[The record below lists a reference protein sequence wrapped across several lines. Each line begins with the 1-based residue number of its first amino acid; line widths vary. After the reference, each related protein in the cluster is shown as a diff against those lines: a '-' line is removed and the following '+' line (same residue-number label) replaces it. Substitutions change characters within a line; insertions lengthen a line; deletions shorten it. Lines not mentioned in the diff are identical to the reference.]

1 MWLHVRQKSHNSG
14 TVNAIEDIRILRWCC
29 YSIAQLCPT
38 LYDPMDCSMP
48 GFPVLHHLLEFS
60 QAHVHW
66 VSDAIQPSN
75 PLAPSPP
82 AWGMCSP
89 VFLKISAKEG
99 LQHFAES
106 WLSLFSMLCSWL
118 KSWSLCGVLSLLLD
132 SSLHSLNPFA
142 MHLNM
147 VPFCQTTSPHKQ
159 KAVCIIAKVF

>member
-1 MWLHVRQKSHNSG
+1 MQTPRYLSYLQYWKPK
-14 TVNAIEDIRILRWCC
+14 CC
-29 YSIAQLCPT
+29 CCC
-38 LYDPMDCSMP
+38 CSVTRSLLTPSNLIGFSMTD
-48 GFPVLHHLLEFS
+48 FPVLHHLLEFT

-66 VSDAIQPSN
+66 VSDAIQPSH

-82 AWGMCSP
+82 AWGMYSP
-89 VFLKISAKEG
+89 VFLKISVKEG

-132 SSLHSLNPFA
+132 SSLHSLHPFT

-147 VPFCQTTSPHKQ
+147 VPFCQTTSRHKQ
-159 KAVCIIAKVF
+159 KALCITAKVV